1 MPLVWFKCPD
11 GKTIPVEEC
20 LVGCSHRCLTLPTLQ
35 LIAKE
40 RKWSGTPSTTQ
51 LLNGTMLEFLKITK
65 DYVVDP
71 QDRAFML
78 AGTIHHKKLEEV
90 AKELGLPAEV
100 GLTDEER
107 DIFDLLEPEI
117 ILPTGKVKYPTGGWI
132 LTDYKLWG
140 SFRVAKALGIIEVGK
155 VPDPSGAKYK
165 VSGRWGKAGEVKMI
179 PKFEQHPELANLWDA
194 ELQLN
199 SYRLKL
205 EEKGLG
211 VTKMQLQITVRDGSL
226 VVALSRGVEKNIYL
240 IKVQRLDDIEVGD
253 YFGGKELALYAAL
266 KDGWSMP
273 CDEREC
279 WDGARCKGY
288 CEVAEWC
295 PKGILYQGRER

>member
-1 MPLVWFKCPD
+1 MPLTRFKCPD
-11 GKTIPVEEC
+11 GKIVPVEEC
-20 LVGCSHRCLTLPTLQ
+20 LAGCSHRCLTLPTLQ

-71 QDRAFML
+71 QDKAFAL
-78 AGTIHHKKLEEV
+78 LGTRHHKKLEEV

-107 DIFDLLEPEI
+107 DIFDLLEPS
-117 ILPTGKVKYPTGGWI
+117 GDGWV
-132 LTDYKLWG
+132 LTDYKTWG
-140 SFRVAKALGIIEVGK
+140 SFRVAKALGIVEVGK
-155 VPDPSGAKYK
+155 VPDPSGATYK
-165 VSGRWGKAGEVKMI
+165 VSGKWGKAGEPKMVAR
-179 PKFEQHPELANLWDA
+179 FEQHPELADLWEA

-226 VVALSRGVEKNIYL
+226 VVALSRGVERNIYL
-240 IKVQRLDDIEVGD
+240 VEVRRLDDGEVKK
-253 YFGGKELALYAAL
+253 YFHDREGWLSTALVL
-266 KDGWSMP
+266 GRWDIP
-273 CDEREC
+273 CDTREC

-288 CEVAEWC
+288 CEVAEFC
-295 PKGILYQGRER
+295 PKGILYQGDK

>member
-1 MPLVWFKCPD
+1 MPLVGFKCPD
-11 GKTIPVEEC
+11 GKTVPVEEC
-20 LVGCSHRCLTLPTLQ
+20 LAGCSHRCLTLPTLQ
-35 LIAKE
+35 LIANE

-71 QDRAFML
+71 QDRAFAL
-78 AGTIHHKKLEEV
+78 LGTRHHKKLESV
-90 AKELGLPAEV
+90 AKELGLPSEI

-107 DIFDLLEPEI
+107 DVFDLIEPSED
-117 ILPTGKVKYPTGGWI
+117 GWT
-132 LTDYKLWG
+132 LTDYKTWG
-140 SFRVAKALGIIEVGK
+140 SFRVAKALGIVEVGK
-155 VPDPSGAKYK
+155 VPDPSGAVYK
-165 VSGRWGKAGEVKMI
+165 VSGKWGKAGEPKMI
-179 PKFEQHPELANLWDA
+179 PKFEQHPELADLWEA

-226 VVALSRGVEKNIYL
+226 VVALSRGVERNIYL
-240 IKVQRLDDIEVGD
+240 IEVRRLDNEEVKEYFLQKEILLKDCLEVGKCD
-253 YFGGKELALYAAL
+253 Y
-266 KDGWSMP
+266 P
-273 CDEREC
+273 CDDREC

-295 PKGILYQGRER
+295 PKGILYQKE

>member
-1 MPLVWFKCPD
+1 VPLALFKCPD

-20 LVGCSHRCLTLPTLQ
+20 LAGCSHRCLTLPTLQ
-35 LIAKE
+35 LIARE

-71 QDRAFML
+71 QDRAFAL
-78 AGTIHHKKLEEV
+78 LGTRHHKKLEEV

-107 DIFDLLEPEI
+107 DIFDLLEPSEN
-117 ILPTGKVKYPTGGWI
+117 GWT
-132 LTDYKLWG
+132 LTDYKTWG
-140 SFRVAKALGIIEVGK
+140 SFKVAKALGIVEGGK
-155 VPDPSGAKYK
+155 HPDPSGEVYK
-165 VSGRWGKAGEVKMI
+165 TSGKWGKAGTVKMVNWFRTD
-179 PKFEQHPELANLWDA
+179 PNAVDLWEA

-226 VVALSRGVEKNIYL
+226 VVALSRGVERNIYL
-240 IKVQRLDDIEVGD
+240 IPIRLLPNYHVED
-253 YFGGKELALYAAL
+253 YFAFKTICLLKALEQNHW
-266 KDGWSMP
+266 DEP
-273 CDEREC
+273 CDSREC

-295 PKGILYQGRER
+295 PKGILYQQEGSR